1 MNKGGTLIMKK
12 IVLNNGVEM
21 PMLGF
26 GVFQVS
32 NNEQCEQ
39 AVLEAL
45 NTGYRLL
52 DTAVNKGETFK

>member
-1 MNKGGTLIMKK
+1 
-12 IVLNNGVEM
+12 M
-21 PMLGF
+21 PIPGF
-26 GVFQVS
+26 GIFRVS

-52 DTAVNKGETFK
+52 DTGVNKGETFK